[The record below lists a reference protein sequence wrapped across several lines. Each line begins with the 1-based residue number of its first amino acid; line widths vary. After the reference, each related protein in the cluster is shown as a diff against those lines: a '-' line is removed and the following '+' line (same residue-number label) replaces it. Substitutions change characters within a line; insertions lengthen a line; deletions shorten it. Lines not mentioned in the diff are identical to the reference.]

1 MNKAIPI
8 TQKAKSPIKQTA
20 ADSTFIRKN
29 HPVYT
34 GGYLSRTFKEMD
46 ERDPKLPK
54 PTRQMESDHAQANK
68 IREQQAI
75 SRAKKTGIDVSN
87 MKASEGS
94 AKAGKKVRKAVSP
107 LKDINN
113 FRHDRRDYEKSKYKK
128 GSSPVKH
135 LKKKNGK
142 PKSARHI
149 GLHEKYG
156 SHDKFPSIG
165 EKAGDLVNKG
175 KKIVNKVIDKVD
187 ENVQDFKNTV
197 RNDG

>member
-8 TQKAKSPIKQTA
+8 TQKAKSPIKQTS
-20 ADSTFIRKN
+20 ADSTFVRKN

-34 GGYLSRTFKEMD
+34 GGYMMKTFREMD
-46 ERDPKLPK
+46 ESEKKRKELGIKAK
-54 PTRQMESDHAQANK
+54 PTKQMESDRAQANM
-68 IREQQAI
+68 IREKQAI
-75 SRAKKTGIDVSN
+75 NRAKKTGIDVPK
-87 MKASEGS
+87 MKA
-94 AKAGKKVRKAVSP
+94 ADSP

-135 LKKKNGK
+135 TKKKNGK

>member
-8 TQKAKSPIKQTA
+8 TEKAK
-20 ADSTFIRKN
+20 
-29 HPVYT
+29 
-34 GGYLSRTFKEMD
+34 
-46 ERDPKLPK
+46 
-54 PTRQMESDHAQANK
+54 
-68 IREQQAI
+68 
-75 SRAKKTGIDVSN
+75 
-87 MKASEGS
+87 
-94 AKAGKKVRKAVSP
+94 SP

-135 LKKKNGK
+135 TKNKKGK
-142 PKSARHI
+142 DKSARHI

-165 EKAGDLVNKG
+165 TKVGEVVNKG
-175 KKIVNKVIDKVD
+175 KKVVNKVIDKVD
-187 ENVQDFKNTV
+187 ENIQDFKNTV

>member
-20 ADSTFIRKN
+20 ADSTFVRKN

-34 GGYLSRTFKEMD
+34 GGYMMKTFREMD
-46 ERDPKLPK
+46 ESEKKRKELGIKSK
-54 PTRQMESDHAQANK
+54 PTKQMESDRAQANM
-68 IREQQAI
+68 IREKQAI
-75 SRAKKTGIDVSN
+75 NRAKKTGIDVPK
-87 MKASEGS
+87 MKA
-94 AKAGKKVRKAVSP
+94 ADSP

-135 LKKKNGK
+135 TKKKNGK